1 MEEYLV
7 DLTSGS
13 VKLVYAAAEDNETAQ
28 EQFENGDVLGLIT
41 IPSNLSERLD
51 AGEVVEIS
59 ISINNINDDV
69 TKNFLQRMQ
78 NALNYF
84 NDGLTVGDTVYNIRT
99 LLI

>member
-1 MEEYLV
+1 LEEYLV